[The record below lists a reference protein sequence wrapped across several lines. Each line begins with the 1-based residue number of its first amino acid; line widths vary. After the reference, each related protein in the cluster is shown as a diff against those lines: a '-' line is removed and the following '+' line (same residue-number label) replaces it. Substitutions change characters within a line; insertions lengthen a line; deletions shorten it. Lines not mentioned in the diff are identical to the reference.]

1 MKIVNLWNFRSV
13 NYKKEVL
20 VDASIKKTVRASDK
34 ESQYDDKAKKLLGH
48 KIILAHILV
57 NTIEEFRGMNPKEV
71 VNYIEG
77 EPSISVVPIDP
88 GMTNTKEKVSE
99 SIKNT
104 KTSEQ
109 ISGLNT
115 ENSEI
120 NEGMIRF
127 DIIFYVRMKSG
138 LTQIIINIEAQK
150 EEPSQYKILNRA
162 IFYISRIISSQK
174 GRDFLNSDYNKMKR
188 VYSIWICMN
197 MKENSL
203 THIHLCSEGIIGSH
217 NWKGDLDLLNII
229 MIGVAESLP
238 EKDDKYELHRLL
250 STLLSS
256 NLEAEDKFEILEKE
270 YDIPLQNDIREEV
283 AEMCN
288 LSQGI
293 KEKAFEEGHES
304 GKEQKLI
311 RVVTRMYKAQFPIEQ
326 IADIAEISVDKVKE
340 IINN

>member
-1 MKIVNLWNFRSV
+1 M
-13 NYKKEVL
+13 
-20 VDASIKKTVRASDK
+20 DASIKKTVRASDK

-104 KTSEQ
+104 GTPEQ

-127 DIIFYVRMKSG
+127 DIIFYVRMKNG

-150 EEPSQYKILNRA
+150 EEPSKYKILNRA
-162 IFYISRIISSQK
+162 IFYISRILSSQK

-197 MKENSL
+197 MKESSL
-203 THIHLCSEGIIGSH
+203 THIHLCSEDIIGSH

-238 EKDDKYELHRLL
+238 EKENKFELHRLL

-283 AEMCN
+283 EEMCN

-304 GKEQKLI
+304 GYESGKEQKLI
-311 RVVTRMYKAQFPIEQ
+311 RVVNRMYKAQFPIEQ